1 MPTPPQHRLDQT
13 GRDARGR
20 LPLVRPP
27 STPIHSI
34 DRPNTHPMTPIHLM
48 DRPNPPPERQPKRR
62 RTWTPP
68 TRHRT
73 WPTGAHP
80 PTMQIFAKTLIGKTI
95 TIDVEDTDN
104 STIIKRKIEFKTKVP
119 IDKFHLLLRGKPWGD
134 DNSTVSDYDIQKDD
148 TVRMVAGLF
157 AGMKRSRSH
166 HRRQPRQR
174 YWHLASP
181 GFRGIFNLL
190 DPGFGIQDLMDMG
203 DWDPPGYFNV
213 FEHVKPFETQ

>member
-1 MPTPPQHRLDQT
+1 MTSYNLGAHCEIGHTGSESESDVRIPMPTPPQHRLDQA

-20 LPLVRPP
+20 IPFVRPP
-27 STPIHSI
+27 STPFHSI

-73 WPTGAHP
+73 WPTGSHP
-80 PTMQIFAKTLIGKTI
+80 PTMQIFAKTLTGKTI

-157 AGMKRSRSH
+157 AGM
-166 HRRQPRQR
+166 
-174 YWHLASP
+174 
-181 GFRGIFNLL
+181 
-190 DPGFGIQDLMDMG
+190 FGNMLNKVLGQTNTKECR
-203 DWDPPGYFNV
+203 F
-213 FEHVKPFETQ
+213 